1 MNKNT
6 NDIEDSPIY
15 TPEEINFN
23 IEKEKRKLQRINSF
37 LVCVIVVLAIIL
49 ICLHIKNQIKYAI
62 ANTINDFLNNELNI
76 DSDVTAGLLNSL
88 GGNNNL
94 NLDDLEISESDLN
107 QILNGLNYD
116 VVNTDVDFASKE
128 AEADVEINQE
138 ELEQMLSPY
147 MSKEDINSLNNMLT
161 IDLNQNENGDWVVS
175 NDSNGELQEFLTQ
188 LITNIFESNG
198 IKVN

>member
-6 NDIEDSPIY
+6 NDIEESPIY
-15 TPEEINFN
+15 TPEEIHFN

-37 LVCVIVVLAIIL
+37 LVFVIVVLAIIL
-49 ICLHIKNQIKYAI
+49 ICLHIKNQIQYAI
-62 ANTINDFLNNELNI
+62 SNTINDFLNSELSI

-116 VVNTDVDFASKE
+116 VINTDVNFGSKE
-128 AEADVEINQE
+128 AEADIEINQE

-147 MSKEDINSLNNMLT
+147 MSKEDIDSLNNMLT
-161 IDLNQNENGDWVVS
+161 IDLSQNENGDWVVS

>member
-6 NDIEDSPIY
+6 NDIDESPIY
-15 TPEEINFN
+15 TPEEIHFN

-37 LVCVIVVLAIIL
+37 LVFVIVVLAIIL
-49 ICLHIKNQIKYAI
+49 ICLHIKNQIQYAI
-62 ANTINDFLNNELNI
+62 SNTINDFLNSELSI

-94 NLDDLEISESDLN
+94 NLEDLEISENDLN

-116 VVNTDVDFASKE
+116 VVNTDVNFGSKE

-147 MSKEDINSLNNMLT
+147 MSKEDIASLNNMLT
-161 IDLNQNENGDWVVS
+161 IDLSQNENGDWVVS
-175 NDSNGELQEFLTQ
+175 NDTNGELQEFLTQ

>member
-6 NDIEDSPIY
+6 NDIDESPIY
-15 TPEEINFN
+15 TPEEIHFN

-37 LVCVIVVLAIIL
+37 LVFVIVILAIIL
-49 ICLHIKNQIKYAI
+49 ICLHIKNQIQYAI
-62 ANTINDFLNNELNI
+62 SNTINDFLNSELSI

-88 GGNNNL
+88 GRNNNL

-116 VVNTDVDFASKE
+116 VINTDVDFGSKE

-147 MSKEDINSLNNMLT
+147 MSKEDIDSLNNMLT
-161 IDLNQNENGDWVVS
+161 IDLSQNENGDWVVS

>member
-15 TPEEINFN
+15 TPEEIHFN

-37 LVCVIVVLAIIL
+37 LVFVIVVLAIIL
-49 ICLHIKNQIKYAI
+49 ICLHIKNQIQYAI
-62 ANTINDFLNNELNI
+62 SNTINDFLNSELSI
-76 DSDVTAGLLNSL
+76 DSDLTAGLLNSL

-94 NLDDLEISESDLN
+94 NLEDLEISENDLN

-116 VVNTDVDFASKE
+116 VVNTDVNFGSKE

-147 MSKEDINSLNNMLT
+147 MSKEDIASLNNMLT
-161 IDLNQNENGDWVVS
+161 IDLSQNENGDWVVS
-175 NDSNGELQEFLTQ
+175 NDTNGELQEFLTQ

>member
-6 NDIEDSPIY
+6 NDIEESPIY
-15 TPEEINFN
+15 TPEEIHFN

-37 LVCVIVVLAIIL
+37 LVFVIVVLAIIL
-49 ICLHIKNQIKYAI
+49 ICLHIKNQIQYAI
-62 ANTINDFLNNELNI
+62 SNTINDFLNSELSI

-116 VVNTDVDFASKE
+116 VINTDVNFGSKE

-147 MSKEDINSLNNMLT
+147 MSKEDIDSLNNMLT
-161 IDLNQNENGDWVVS
+161 IDLSQNENGDWVVS

>member
-6 NDIEDSPIY
+6 NDIEESPIY
-15 TPEEINFN
+15 TPEEIHFN

-37 LVCVIVVLAIIL
+37 LVFVIVVLAIIL
-49 ICLHIKNQIKYAI
+49 ICLHIKNQIQYAI
-62 ANTINDFLNNELNI
+62 SNTINDFLNSELSI

-116 VVNTDVDFASKE
+116 VINTDVNFGSKE

-147 MSKEDINSLNNMLT
+147 MSKEDIDSLNNMLT
-161 IDLNQNENGDWVVS
+161 IDLSQNENGDWVVS
-175 NDSNGELQEFLTQ
+175 NDTNGELQEFLTQ

>member
-6 NDIEDSPIY
+6 NDIEESPIY
-15 TPEEINFN
+15 TPEEIHFN

-37 LVCVIVVLAIIL
+37 LVFVIVVLAIIL
-49 ICLHIKNQIKYAI
+49 ICLHIKNQIQYAI
-62 ANTINDFLNNELNI
+62 SNTINDFLNSELSI

-116 VVNTDVDFASKE
+116 VINTDVNFGSKE
-128 AEADVEINQE
+128 AEADIEINQE

-147 MSKEDINSLNNMLT
+147 MSKEDIDSLNNMLT
-161 IDLNQNENGDWVVS
+161 IDLSQNENGDWVVS
-175 NDSNGELQEFLTQ
+175 NDSSGELQEFLTQ

>member
-6 NDIEDSPIY
+6 NDIDESPIY
-15 TPEEINFN
+15 TPEEIHFN

-37 LVCVIVVLAIIL
+37 LVFVIVVLAIIL
-49 ICLHIKNQIKYAI
+49 ICLHIKNQIQYAI
-62 ANTINDFLNNELNI
+62 SNTINDFLNSELSI
-76 DSDVTAGLLNSL
+76 DSDLTAGLLNSL

-94 NLDDLEISESDLN
+94 NLEDLEISENDLN

-116 VVNTDVDFASKE
+116 VVNTDVNFGSKE

-147 MSKEDINSLNNMLT
+147 MSKEDIASLNNMLT
-161 IDLNQNENGDWVVS
+161 IDLSQNENGDWVVS
-175 NDSNGELQEFLTQ
+175 NDTNGELQEFLTQ

>member
-6 NDIEDSPIY
+6 NDIEESPIY
-15 TPEEINFN
+15 TPEEIHFN

-37 LVCVIVVLAIIL
+37 LVFVIVVLAIIL
-49 ICLHIKNQIKYAI
+49 ICLHIKNQIQYAI
-62 ANTINDFLNNELNI
+62 SNTINDFLNSELSI

-94 NLDDLEISESDLN
+94 NLEDLEISENDLN

-116 VVNTDVDFASKE
+116 VVNTDVNFGSKE

-147 MSKEDINSLNNMLT
+147 MSKEDIDSLNNMLT
-161 IDLNQNENGDWVVS
+161 IDLSQNENGDWVVS

>member
-6 NDIEDSPIY
+6 NDIDESPIY
-15 TPEEINFN
+15 TPEEIHFN

-37 LVCVIVVLAIIL
+37 LVFVIVILAIIL
-49 ICLHIKNQIKYAI
+49 ICLHIKNQIQYAI
-62 ANTINDFLNNELNI
+62 SNTINNFLNSELSI
-76 DSDVTAGLLNSL
+76 HSDVTAGLLNSL

-116 VVNTDVDFASKE
+116 VINTDVDFGSKE

-147 MSKEDINSLNNMLT
+147 MSKEDIDSLNNMLT
-161 IDLNQNENGDWVVS
+161 IDLSQNENGDWVVS